1 MECVDSLKQGD
12 IVLVKC
18 KVEAVF
24 TGGQMA
30 LVTTRDCNEG
40 FDAYPDEIVGV
51 IETNE
56 NVGWIRVRYEED
68 SDGEYTYLSKM
79 PDDKQKV
86 FILYFNDGVS
96 MDVCERVNDYE
107 IYTESGNDYAGL
119 VKAWMP
125 IPKNYIYIY

>member
-1 MECVDSLKQGD
+1 MDCVDSLKQGD

-30 LVTTRDCNEG
+30 LVTTRDCDKG

-68 SDGEYTYLSKM
+68 SLGEYTYLSKM
-79 PDDKQKV
+79 PDDKQEV
-86 FILYFNDGVS
+86 FILNYNDEAR
-96 MDVCERVNDYE
+96 MDVCERVNDHD
-107 IYTESGNDYAGL
+107 IYTESGNDYAER